1 MEKIDLRNAM
11 QEVYLL
17 MEKIDLECMARCLF
31 VNGVD
36 RLGVHGKMFIC

>member
-17 MEKIDLECMARCLF
+17 MEKIDLECNARCLF
-31 VNGVD
+31 FNGVD
-36 RLGVHGKMFIC
+36 LGVHGKMFI